1 MAADQNRRQVT
12 QQAKTLARPRDE
24 DTPRTSLDGRELA
37 QLALDAALEKKAL
50 EPVLLDVDELCSY
63 TEYILVVSGRSDRQV
78 DAIADAVSAR
88 LKQTGRRRA
97 LGVEGVRSGQWA
109 LLDFG
114 ELVVHVFH
122 HPARLRYDLESLW
135 VDAPRVELDIPEDA
149 RADVEDGYSS

>member
-1 MAADQNRRQVT
+1 M
-12 QQAKTLARPRDE
+12 
-24 DTPRTSLDGRELA
+24 
-37 QLALDAALEKKAL
+37 ALDAALDKKAL

-78 DAIADAVSAR
+78 DAIADAISSC
-88 LKQTGRRRA
+88 LKQVGRRA

-122 HPARLRYDLESLW
+122 HPTRLRYDLESLW
-135 VDAPRVELDIPEDA
+135 VDAPRVELDIPDEA
-149 RADVEDGYSS
+149 RADLDDSYV